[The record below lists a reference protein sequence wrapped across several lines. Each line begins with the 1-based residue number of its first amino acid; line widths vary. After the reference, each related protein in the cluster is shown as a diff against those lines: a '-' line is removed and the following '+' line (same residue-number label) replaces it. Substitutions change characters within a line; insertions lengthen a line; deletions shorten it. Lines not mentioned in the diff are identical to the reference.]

1 MIFLTITDG
10 SGKEKFS
17 AKGLE
22 IKSHYQGVLAPS
34 DKIQI
39 RLDGTNTLAVQL
51 DPNMQ
56 ESLVY
61 CPNKSFT
68 FTIPSKR
75 ELQACYAPNAFQGDK
90 HLIAAKEVED
100 EKFYSL
106 RNIALNSHD
115 LRCKTGGYPHASANF
130 VTREE
135 PCFYER
141 NAIDGEK
148 NNQGHGAYPF
158 HSWAGGARN
167 DLEYTLDF
175 GTEVEIEK
183 LVFYLRADFKKDKNG
198 VPHDSYWSNIDIE
211 FDDGEIITGEFAMDN
226 RELNPKNS
234 KGQEIVL
241 EKPKK
246 TRKIKL
252 FNFKQVT
259 EILGFAALT
268 ELEVYGRYIKEDYS
282 KMEVRQASNAKD
294 VKHYTTERLREEFH
308 IANLFTKDN
317 VRMVYSHIDRII
329 TAGLMPV
336 RQVLKLEAGKELAA
350 DYFLQRREMGCINI
364 GGKGIITVDGKEYEM
379 NPRDGMYIGMGN
391 KEITFKSVDENAPAK
406 FYVSSCPAHT
416 TYPTV
421 KIDITKAKKVPCGSV
436 EECNKRVINQYI
448 HPEVMKSCQLA
459 MGLTQLEVGS
469 NWNTMPCHT
478 HDRRMEVYLYLDMG
492 ENDVVFHMMGEPT
505 ETRHI
510 IMHNEEAVIS
520 PSWSIHSGVGTK
532 NYSFIW
538 AMCGE
543 NQEFT
548 DMDHIA
554 TKDLL

>member
-1 MIFLTITDG
+1 MIVIKITDKDG
-10 SGKEKFS
+10 TEKFS
-17 AKGLE
+17 AKGAVINAE
-22 IKSHYQGVLAPS
+22 YRGEFVEGDTIK
-34 DKIQI
+34 I
-39 RLDGTNTLAVQL
+39 RLDGTKTVAVRL
-51 DPNMQ
+51 DPTLQ
-56 ESLVY
+56 ESFLY
-61 CPNKSFT
+61 LPNKSFT
-68 FTIPSKR
+68 FAIPSKR
-75 ELQACYAPNAFQGDK
+75 EREACYAPTAFQGK
-90 HLIAAKEVED
+90 AHPITAREVE
-100 EKFYSL
+100 EEFYKT
-106 RNIALNSHD
+106 RNVALNPHD
-115 LRCKTGGYPHASANF
+115 LRGKTGGYPHASANF
-130 VTREE
+130 VTRDE

-141 NAIDGEK
+141 NAIDGER
-148 NNQGHGAYPF
+148 NNQGHGAYPY

-175 GTEVEIEK
+175 GNEVEIDK
-183 LVFYLRADFKKDKNG
+183 MKFYLRADFRKESG
-198 VPHDSYWSNIDIE
+198 GLPHDSYWKAMDVAFS
-211 FDDGEIITGEFAMDN
+211 DGEITKCFFVMD
-226 RELNPKNS
+226 RTLFPNPENE
-234 KGQEIVL
+234 KGIEIVL

-246 TRKIKL
+246 TRSVKL
-252 FNFKQVT
+252 FNFMQAT

-268 ELEVYGRYIKEDYS
+268 QIEVYGRYKKEDFS

-294 VKHYTTERLREEFH
+294 VKNYTTERLREEFH

-364 GGKGIITVDGKEYEM
+364 GGKGIITVDGVEYEM
-379 NPRDGMYIGMGN
+379 NPRDGIYIGMGN
-391 KEITFKSVDENAPAK
+391 KEITFKSVDETAPAK
-406 FYVSSCPAHT
+406 FYISSCPAHT
-416 TYPTV
+416 TYPIV

-448 HPEVMKSCQLA
+448 HPEVMKSCQLS
-459 MGLTQLEVGS
+459 MGLTNLEVGS

-478 HDRRMEVYLYLDMG
+478 HDRRMEVYMYLDMG

-505 ETRHI
+505 QTRHI